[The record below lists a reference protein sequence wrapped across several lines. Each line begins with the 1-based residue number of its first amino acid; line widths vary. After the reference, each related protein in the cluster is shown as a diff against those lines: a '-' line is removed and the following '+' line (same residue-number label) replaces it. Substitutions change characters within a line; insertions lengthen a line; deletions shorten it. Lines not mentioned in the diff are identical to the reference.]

1 MPVIRTEPV
10 IENLKLR
17 DFFKDDIYSIPSFQ
31 RDYAWGKSEAKDLIA
46 DLIDW
51 TTDEER
57 TPYYLMGQV
66 VVVRDDETSFL
77 QIVDGQQRIT
87 TLFLVLLA
95 VDQLLSGMNFRPNGV
110 QESLLQSQLTSSIV
124 VEISEGNPIARI
136 RLSDSNSATTSLNQD
151 FLVSLISNSD
161 ELPEVKGLTQTNLLS
176 NIRRI
181 KTELAENF
189 NSENDLFGFL
199 EKIMTGV
206 YLSRLEVESI
216 PQALDIFEKLNNR
229 GLNLSSAD
237 LLKNLLF
244 QKSQVDDYDE
254 ISSIWSDAA
263 QSIFSI
269 KPKRASTM
277 EFLVKAMIAGET
289 GRSIPAAKVYR
300 EWGEIFRDN
309 PARVDSFKRDIPIKA
324 AALVHI
330 SKKNTPNGL
339 SSESL
344 QGAHYF
350 GAVQHFTVLLAGSH
364 LNQDSFKELARIVDD
379 RTVLSILSRERSQ
392 DFERMIPEWSES
404 IQRLPTTASTSDVHS
419 ASVRAMRDVNALI
432 ELARANFGRLQ
443 YSRPHEQD
451 QIRYVLTRVSIKVE
465 SLARQT
471 IESLWKRGLLERAGG
486 QRPDKPFDIEH
497 VAPQSAGSSSDL
509 SEFDWRQGIGNLVL
523 MHYSDNRAAGANHP
537 SEKVGHY
544 NSSEL
549 LLTRLLCDFSD
560 LGALNQRIKRVVEKF
575 QANRSWNL
583 ADWTKECTQN
593 RENLYWELLE
603 SDFRTTLKVAIDE

>member
-1 MPVIRTEPV
+1 MPVVKTEPV

-17 DFFKDDIYSIPSFQ
+17 DFFKDDIYSVPSFQ

-46 DLIDW
+46 DLIEW
-51 TTDEER
+51 ATDDDR

-66 VVVRDDETSFL
+66 VVVRDEETSFF

-87 TLFLVLLA
+87 TLFLVLLS
-95 VDQLLSGMNFRPNGV
+95 VDQLLSIMNFRPTGV

-124 VEISEGNPIARI
+124 VEIHDGEPIARI
-136 RLSDSNSATTSLNQD
+136 RLSDSNSVSTDLNQN
-151 FLVSLISNSD
+151 FLVNLISDSM
-161 ELPEVKGLTQTNLLS
+161 ELPEVLGLTQTNLLA
-176 NIRRI
+176 NIKKI
-181 KTELAENF
+181 KSELTDQF
-189 NSENDLFGFL
+189 NSETELFGFL

-206 YLSRLEVESI
+206 YLSRLEVESV

-244 QKSQVDDYDE
+244 QKSQVDDYHQV
-254 ISSIWSDAA
+254 SSIWSGAA
-263 QSIFSI
+263 QTIFSI

-289 GRSIPAAKVYR
+289 GRSIPTAKVYR

-309 PARVDSFKRDIPIKA
+309 SERVDSFKNEIQIKA
-324 AALVHI
+324 RALVFL
-330 SKKNTPNGL
+330 SNKKTPDGQN
-339 SSESL
+339 SDTL
-344 QGAHYF
+344 QGAHFF

-364 LNQDSFKELARIVDD
+364 LNLESFKELARIVDD
-379 RTVLSILSRERSQ
+379 RTVLSIISRERSQ
-392 DFERMIPEWSES
+392 DFERMIPEWSQAIQILPAAAS
-404 IQRLPTTASTSDVHS
+404 ISDVHGAS
-419 ASVRAMRDVNALI
+419 ARAMRDVNMLI
-432 ELARANFGRLQ
+432 EQAKINFSRLQ

-465 SLARQT
+465 SLARHT
-471 IESLWKRGLLERAGG
+471 VESLWKRGLLERENG

-497 VAPQSAGSSSDL
+497 VAPQSGGSSSDAFD
-509 SEFDWRQGIGNLVL
+509 FDWRQGIGNLVL
-523 MHYSDNRAAGANHP
+523 MHYSDNRAAGANNP
-537 SEKVGHY
+537 GDKVGHY

-549 LLTRLLCDFSD
+549 LLTRLLCDSSD
-560 LGALNQRIKRVVEKF
+560 LGVLNQRIKRIVEKF

-583 ADWTKECTQN
+583 ANWSSECARN
-593 RENLYWELLE
+593 RESLYWELLE
-603 SDFRTTLKVAIDE
+603 TDFRTSLQVVVDE